1 MKMMNKLKTSLPRYI
16 LNLMALT
23 VFWGGLL
30 RKNYNADTVAHMADP
45 AGDVIV
51 RIRFGRYVIALLEKI
66 QVETGILCTD
76 HLPVTILITL
86 MICALTLTML
96 QLLFEKDLGFRT
108 DTILQKAGLMI
119 CFSLVYLNVLY
130 SEFLMF
136 GEFCLYMAI
145 AYAFIMFGV
154 VFYVKEGIAHKIT
167 GAVFFLLG
175 VFTYQNAAV
184 IGSMVLLFYYMLK
197 HDFKWS
203 KEAVRDEFFAA
214 VVPFGAGVIN
224 LITVKIVAAINPL
237 YQFFRPIGVGSISDK
252 IAEAC
257 VNFYSL
263 NKDSYNL
270 LPRVFL
276 PGLLN
281 LGMIVMIVYLLIKRG
296 DKAGVGYFAT
306 AYILSLALL
315 YILPIMNSPFTFP
328 PRLAIFFYLLQGLT
342 GATLMWLMGKEG
354 SGKPD
359 PATLRT
365 VFSIVLVGYL
375 WIHLIF
381 VQFIITGRYIS
392 NNLDNVYC
400 RLTLQEI
407 EKYENS
413 TGVTVQNLCVF
424 NDDDAP
430 AYYRESSIHTYQIN
444 ERIIG
449 QATCSYMEAILGR
462 HFEPLHIE
470 DVPADIYSKYFEGKD
485 WEFFDPDEQLLIV
498 GDTAYWCVY

>member
-1 MKMMNKLKTSLPRYI
+1 MSRIKQSLPRFI
-16 LNLMALT
+16 LNFMAMT

-30 RKNYNADTVAHMADP
+30 RKNYNADTVAHIANP
-45 AGDVIV
+45 TGDVIV

-66 QVETGILCTD
+66 QVETGLLVTD
-76 HLPVTILITL
+76 HLPVTILVTL
-86 MICALTLTML
+86 MICALTLTLL
-96 QLLFEKDLGFRT
+96 QNLFEQDLGFRA
-108 DTILQKAGLMI
+108 DTVLQKAGLMI

-154 VFYVKEGIAHKIT
+154 VNYVKTGIPHKVL
-167 GAVFFLLG
+167 GAIFFLLG

-184 IGSMVLLFYYMLK
+184 IGSLVLIFYYMLK

-214 VVPFGAGVIN
+214 VVPMGAGVIN
-224 LITVKIVAAINPL
+224 LITVKIVAAVKPE
-237 YQFFRPIGVGSISDK
+237 YQFFRPIEVGSVTDK
-252 IAEAC
+252 IAEAA
-257 VNFYSL
+257 VNFFEL

-281 LGMIVMIVYLLIKRG
+281 LGMIVMIVYLLAKRG
-296 DKAGVGYFAT
+296 DKAGIAYFAT
-306 AYILSLALL
+306 AYLLSLALL

-328 PRLAIFFYLLQGLT
+328 PRLAIFFYLFQGLT
-342 GATLMWLMGKEG
+342 AATLMWLMGKSG
-354 SGKPD
+354 SDKPD
-359 PATLRT
+359 PAMLRT

-381 VQFIITGRYIS
+381 AQFIITGRYIS

-407 EKYENS
+407 EKYEEE
-413 TGVTVQNLCVF
+413 TGVTVKNLCVF
-424 NDDDAP
+424 NDDDSP

-449 QATCSYMEAILGR
+449 QATCSYIEAILGR
-462 HFEPLHIE
+462 HFEPLRIE
-470 DVPADIYSKYFEGKD
+470 DVPADIYSQYFEGKNWD
-485 WEFFDPDEQLLIV
+485 SFDLDEQLLIT
-498 GDTAYWCVY
+498 GDTAYLCVY

>member
-1 MKMMNKLKTSLPRYI
+1 MKMMNKIKHSLPRYI
-16 LNLMALT
+16 LNLMAMT

-30 RKNYNADTVAHMADP
+30 RKNYNADTVAHIANP

-66 QVETGILCTD
+66 QVETGILVTD
-76 HLPVTILITL
+76 YLPVTILVTL
-86 MICALTLTML
+86 MICALTLTLL
-96 QLLFEKDLGFRT
+96 QNLFEKNLKFKT
-108 DTILQKAGLMI
+108 DTTLQKAGLMI

-145 AYAFIMFGV
+145 AYAFIMFGAV
-154 VFYVKEGIAHKIT
+154 NYVKDDAVHKIV
-167 GAVFFLLG
+167 GIVFFLLG

-184 IGSMVLLFYYMLK
+184 IGSLVLIFYYMLR
-197 HDFKWS
+197 HDLKWS

-214 VVPFGAGVIN
+214 VVPMGAGLIN
-224 LITVKIVAAINPL
+224 LITVKIVAALNPM
-237 YQFFRPIGVGSISDK
+237 YQFFRPIEVGSVSDK
-252 IAEAC
+252 IVEAAA
-257 VNFYSL
+257 NFYSL

-281 LGMIVMIVYLLIKRG
+281 IFMIIMIVYLLAKRG
-296 DKAGVGYFAT
+296 DIAGIGYFAT
-306 AYILSLALL
+306 AYILSLVML
-315 YILPIMNSPFTFP
+315 YILPVMNSPFTNP
-328 PRLAIFFYLLQGLT
+328 PRLAIFFYLFQGLT
-342 GATLMWLMGKEG
+342 AATLFWLAGNEAAQ
-354 SGKPD
+354 KPD
-359 PATLRT
+359 PSMLRT
-365 VFSIVLVGYL
+365 LFSIVLVGYL

-381 VQFIITGRYIS
+381 AQFIITGRYIS
-392 NNLDNVYC
+392 NNMDNIYC

-407 EKYENS
+407 EKYEES
-413 TGVTVQNLCVF
+413 TGTIVNNLCVF

-449 QATCSYMEAILGR
+449 QATCSYIEAILGR
-462 HFEPLHIE
+462 HFEPLRID
-470 DVPADIYSKYFEGKD
+470 DVPEDIYSDYFKGKD
-485 WEFFDPDEQLLIV
+485 WEFFNLDEQLKII
-498 GDTAYWCVY
+498 GDTAYLCVY

>member
-1 MKMMNKLKTSLPRYI
+1 
-16 LNLMALT
+16 MALT

-30 RKNYNADTVAHMADP
+30 RKNYNADTVAHMANP

-66 QVETGILCTD
+66 QVETGFLVTD
-76 HLPVTILITL
+76 HLPVTILVTL
-86 MICALTLTML
+86 MICALTLTL
-96 QLLFEKDLGFRT
+96 FWNLFEKDLGFKAET
-108 DTILQKAGLMI
+108 TLQKAGLGI
-119 CFSLVYLNVLY
+119 CFGLVYLNVLY

-145 AYAFIMFGV
+145 AYAFIMFGI
-154 VFYVKEGIAHKIT
+154 VFYVQEGITKKIA

-175 VFTYQNAAV
+175 VFTYQNGAV
-184 IGSMVLLFYYMLK
+184 IGSMVLIYYYMLK

-214 VVPFGAGVIN
+214 VVPMGAGLIN

-237 YQFFRPIGVGSISDK
+237 YAFFRPIGVGSIGDK
-252 IAEAC
+252 IAEAAL
-257 VNFYSL
+257 NFYSL

-281 LGMIVMIVYLLIKRG
+281 LGMIIMVVYLLLKRG

-306 AYILSLALL
+306 AYVLSLAIL
-315 YILPIMNSPFTFP
+315 YILPIMNDPFAFP
-328 PRLAIFFYLLQGLT
+328 PRLAIFFYLFQGLT
-342 GATLMWLMGKEG
+342 GATLMWLIGKSKAEG
-354 SGKPD
+354 DNAKPD
-359 PATLRT
+359 PATLKT

-381 VQFIITGRYIS
+381 VQFIISGRYIS
-392 NNLDNVYC
+392 NNLDNIYC

-407 EKYENS
+407 EKYEES
-413 TGVTVQNLCVF
+413 TGTVVNNLCVF

-430 AYYRESSIHTYQIN
+430 AYYRESSIHAHQIN

-449 QATCSYMEAILGR
+449 QATCSYIEAILGR
-462 HFEPLHIE
+462 HFEPLRIE
-470 DVPADIYSKYFEGKD
+470 DVPADIYSEYFEGKNWD
-485 WEFFDPDEQLLIV
+485 SFDLDEQLLIV
-498 GDTAYWCVY
+498 GDTAYLCVY

>member
-1 MKMMNKLKTSLPRYI
+1 MNMMNKIKNSLPRYI

-30 RKNYNADTVAHMADP
+30 RKSYNADTVAHMADP
-45 AGDVIV
+45 SGDVIV

-66 QVETGILCTD
+66 QVETGILATD

-96 QLLFEKDLGFRT
+96 QFLFEKDLGFKT

-154 VFYVKEGIAHKIT
+154 ICHVKEGIIHKVA
-167 GAVFFLLG
+167 GAVFFILG

-184 IGSMVLLFYYMLK
+184 IGSLILLFYYMIK

-203 KEAVRDEFFAA
+203 KEAIRDEFFAV
-214 VVPFGAGVIN
+214 VVPMGAGVIN

-237 YQFFRPIGVGSISDK
+237 YQFFRSIEVGSISDK

-276 PGLLN
+276 PGLIN
-281 LGMIVMIVYLLIKRG
+281 LGMIVMIVYLLLKRG

-306 AYILSLALL
+306 AYILSLAIL
-315 YILPIMNSPFTFP
+315 YLLPIMNSPFTFP

-342 GATLMWLMGKEG
+342 GAALMFLAGNTETRR
-354 SGKPD
+354 PD
-359 PATLRT
+359 PAALRT
-365 VFSIVLVGYL
+365 IFSVVLVGYL

-400 RLTLQEI
+400 RLTLQKI
-407 EKYENS
+407 EKYEDS
-413 TGVTVQNLCVF
+413 TGITVNNLCVF
-424 NDDDAP
+424 NDADAP
-430 AYYRESSIHTYQIN
+430 AHYRESSIHSHQIN

-462 HFEPLHIE
+462 HFEPLRLE
-470 DVPADIYSKYFEGKD
+470 DIPADIYSEHFEGKNWD
-485 WEFFDPDEQLLIV
+485 DYDPDEQLLIV